1 MSERGALKVKVDFS
15 QCIDQLE
22 TTTSPCHAAVYQL
35 SQKSAGAHLLASGSV
50 KIMRNGD
57 KPGPKTNHMF
67 LYICTQVSRTF

>member
-1 MSERGALKVKVDFS
+1 MHLRSRLTFHNVSINWKQKR
-15 QCIDQLE
+15 
-22 TTTSPCHAAVYQL
+22 PYHAAVCQL

-57 KPGPKTNHMF
+57 KSGHKTNHMF